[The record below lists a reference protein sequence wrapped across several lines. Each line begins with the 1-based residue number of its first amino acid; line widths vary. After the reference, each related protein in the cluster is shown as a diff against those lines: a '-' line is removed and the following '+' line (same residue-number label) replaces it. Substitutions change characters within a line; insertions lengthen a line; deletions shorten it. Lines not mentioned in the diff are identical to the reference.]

1 MKLARFLALGAALL
15 AAPAA
20 LHAQGAV
27 PPGSISQAPAGG
39 GPTCLQ
45 LEGALAQLDRGGI
58 DPNDARIRQAAQL
71 RGDIDQLSQQ
81 ARGLQCDAP
90 RGFFIFQGPP
100 RPPACDQI
108 DQQISSLRSQLAS
121 VERGGVDTGAQ
132 RRQIIVALAQNNCG
146 PQYRAALQSMPQG
159 AAQARQPQRPRNF
172 FESLFGGPVDV
183 DPDEAPGLD
192 AAPMD
197 LPKSST
203 YRTVCVRTCDGYYFP
218 ISYATVPARF
228 ATDDALCR
236 RLCPAA
242 EAQLFT
248 YRNPGEE
255 IQQAVSVT
263 GKPYMSLPSALLYRK
278 QLVPSCSCRAQ
289 GQSWAQALSGLEDQ
303 STLEKGDILV
313 TEEQAKQMSQP
324 RPADPPPQSR
334 NRAAA
339 SPAKPAAQ
347 DAPATASAPLAPAG
361 EQPGQRPVRV
371 ISTPKP
377 PATVQ

>member
-1 MKLARFLALGAALL
+1 M
-15 AAPAA
+15 
-20 LHAQGAV
+20 V
-27 PPGSISQAPAGG
+27 PPGGISQAPANTAP
-39 GPTCLQ
+39 GPSCLQ

-58 DPNDARIRQAAQL
+58 DPNDARIRQSAQI
-71 RGDIDQLSQQ
+71 RADIDQLSQQ
-81 ARGLQCDAP
+81 ARGLQCEAQ

-108 DQQISSLRSQLAS
+108 DQQLSSLRSQLAS

-132 RRQIIVALAQNNCG
+132 RRQIIIALAQNNCG
-146 PQYRAALQSMPQG
+146 PQYRAAVQAMPPGAVQSQ
-159 AAQARQPQRPRNF
+159 QQRPQRSRNF
-172 FESLFGGPVDV
+172 FEALFGGPADSE
-183 DPDEAPGLD
+183 PEEAPGLD
-192 AAPMD
+192 VAPMD

-203 YRTVCVRTCDGYYFP
+203 YRTVCVRTCDGYFFP

-228 ATDDALCR
+228 ASDDALCR

-263 GKPYMSLPSALLYRK
+263 GKPYMSLPTALLYRK
-278 QLVPSCSCRAQ
+278 QLVQSCSCRAP
-289 GQSWAQALSGLEDQ
+289 GQSWAQALAGLEDQ
-303 STLEKGDILV
+303 TTLQKGDIIV
-313 TEEQAKQMSQP
+313 TEEQAKEMSQP
-324 RPADPPPQSR
+324 RPVEPAPQAR
-334 NRAAA
+334 NRSANATPKPA
-339 SPAKPAAQ
+339 SP
-347 DAPATASAPLAPAG
+347 DAPASSSAPLAPAG

-377 PATVQ
+377 PAPVQ